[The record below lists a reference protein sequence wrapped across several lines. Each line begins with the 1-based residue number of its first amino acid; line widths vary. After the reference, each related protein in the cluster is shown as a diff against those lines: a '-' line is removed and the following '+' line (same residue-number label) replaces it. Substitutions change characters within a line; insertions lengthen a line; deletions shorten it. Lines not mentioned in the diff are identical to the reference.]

1 MKFSEFDL
9 DDQIIQ
15 ALEEAGYSECMPVQE
30 QTLAHTIKGKDV
42 FVQSQTGTGK
52 TAAFL
57 VSIFA
62 LLRGELNGKKALIII
77 NLQLLQLTKN

>member
-1 MKFSEFDL
+1 MKFCEFDL

-15 ALEEAGYSECMPVQE
+15 ALDNAGYSECMPVPGTDSGSHYQR
-30 QTLAHTIKGKDV
+30 KDV

-57 VSIFA
+57 V
-62 LLRGELNGKKALIII
+62 
-77 NLQLLQLTKN
+77 